1 VQHDTAAF
9 VHCFKGDMNAVET
22 QYRVTRTEHTIS
34 SFVDICIASRIELA
48 PVRLPNNVSTSVT
61 SFFL

>member
-1 VQHDTAAF
+1 MPSKH
-9 VHCFKGDMNAVET
+9 
-22 QYRVTRTEHTIS
+22 YRVARTEHTIS